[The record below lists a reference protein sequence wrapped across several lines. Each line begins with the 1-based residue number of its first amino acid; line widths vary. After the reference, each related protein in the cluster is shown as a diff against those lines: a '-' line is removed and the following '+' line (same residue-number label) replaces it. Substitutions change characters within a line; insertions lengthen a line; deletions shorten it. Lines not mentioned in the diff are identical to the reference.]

1 VELWA
6 LSTSS
11 EDVEVRSRLYVALG
25 APAARQ
31 ILSQFFPGGTARHEI
46 RRRVVL
52 RTEKGEI
59 ESGATSVVITEL
71 VEELTTYARNQKV
84 NR

>member
-1 VELWA
+1 MTLRNI
-6 LSTSS
+6 LYTS
-11 EDVEVRSRLYVALG
+11 LG

-31 ILSQFFPGGTARHEI
+31 ILAKYFPGGSARQEV

-59 ESGATSVVITEL
+59 ESGATSVVLQEL
-71 VEELTTYARNQKV
+71 SKELIGFAHADPAKTMVRG
-84 NR
+84 